1 MKGVTA
7 YHLTGGNGATYIDGT
22 ADTAPPTSS
31 NSFIAIQA
39 LTATVLDQS
48 DMAAAGETNWTDFD
62 ADVTIPA
69 GVTVYGRFRNINL
82 VSGTCLAY
90 HE

>member
-1 MKGVTA
+1 M
-7 YHLTGGNGATYIDGT
+7 NGATYID
-22 ADTAPPTSS
+22 DTSDHAPASPSAH
-31 NSFIAIQA
+31 FIAIQA
-39 LTATVLDQS
+39 LTETVLDQS
-48 DMAAAGETNWTDFD
+48 DMSETNETNWTDFD

-69 GVTVYGRFRNINL
+69 GVTVYGRFTNINL